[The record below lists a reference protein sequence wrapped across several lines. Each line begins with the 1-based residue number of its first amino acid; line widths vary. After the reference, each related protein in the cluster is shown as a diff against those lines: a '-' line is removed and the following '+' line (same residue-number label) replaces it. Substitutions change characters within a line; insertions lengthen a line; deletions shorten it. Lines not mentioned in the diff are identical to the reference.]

1 MVCEAEWLLISFAVQ
16 PLLLIPVPSDD
27 IHRQHSFI
35 LLPSSASWRADS
47 YSTSFVLQSI
57 VSIYPAT

>member
-1 MVCEAEWLLISFAVQ
+1 MVCEAEWLLISFAVH

-27 IHRQHSFI
+27 IDRRHSFI

-47 YSTSFVLQSI
+47 YSTSSVLQSI
-57 VSIYPAT
+57 VSAT